1 MNLENTTV
9 IENFIKIANNFPNRT
24 ALSVNEQNYS
34 YSKILNK
41 VNLISKNLLSL
52 SKKEKI
58 IAIIMDRS
66 FLQITSLLACLKS
79 DKSFIIL
86 DEKIPLNKKKIILKK
101 LKIKTVL
108 LDNIKKKIKSKGI
121 KFLNKNKILKK
132 NN

>member
-86 DEKIPLNKKKIILKK
+86 DEKIPLNKKK
-101 LKIKTVL
+101 
-108 LDNIKKKIKSKGI
+108 
-121 KFLNKNKILKK
+121 
-132 NN
+132 